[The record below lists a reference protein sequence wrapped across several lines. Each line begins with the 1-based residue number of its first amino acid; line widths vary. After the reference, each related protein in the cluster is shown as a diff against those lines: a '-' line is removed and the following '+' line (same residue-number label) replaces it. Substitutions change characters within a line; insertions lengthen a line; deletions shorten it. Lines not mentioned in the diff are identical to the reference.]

1 MGFASTFWEA
11 AQTSDSSQ
19 ASGEDFCQESPLP
32 FTLAVG
38 PHKGKQ
44 FASLSRLIMHNYMV
58 TRVKSCS
65 SSCLCFFLCG
75 TRQRDQLIFEIPS
88 TSICKPS
95 NTPNTETHVSL
106 GSADCRDWHSLAK
119 SGTRAAWLHV
129 HVPPAMRSRSRD
141 GGMP

>member
-65 SSCLCFFLCG
+65 SSFLCFFDFFYVARASATSLFLKFLRLPSVSRRI
-75 TRQRDQLIFEIPS
+75 RQTP
-88 TSICKPS
+88 KPMF
-95 NTPNTETHVSL
+95 
-106 GSADCRDWHSLAK
+106 R
-119 SGTRAAWLHV
+119 
-129 HVPPAMRSRSRD
+129 
-141 GGMP
+141 